1 MNFEGGTGM
10 DTRTAVIN
18 RLMRLCEERRW
29 TVNHLANVSGVSTST
44 VKSILYG
51 NSRNPGVVT
60 IKKLCDGF
68 GITLNEFFSGSEFE
82 ALEQEIK

>member
-1 MNFEGGTGM
+1 M

-82 ALEQEIK
+82 ALEQEIR